1 MVLKYSKK
9 FLLIGVLLV
18 IIFQTFVIFFINSEY
33 ANSFVENDS
42 NIICSSSDFIEIKD
56 ISRYEYE
63 VREIS
68 IFPKIK
74 NLFCLNKIVKSSLN
88 PETLIYFISSN
99 LYKYLFYFFSFS

>member
-1 MVLKYSKK
+1 MVLKYSKN

-42 NIICSSSDFIEIKD
+42 NIICSSSDFIEIKN

-63 VREIS
+63 VRREIS
-68 IFPKIK
+68 IFPK
-74 NLFCLNKIVKSSLN
+74 
-88 PETLIYFISSN
+88 
-99 LYKYLFYFFSFS
+99 

>member
-1 MVLKYSKK
+1 MQIALLRMTVILYVPQDFMKLK
-9 FLLIGVLLV
+9 
-18 IIFQTFVIFFINSEY
+18 IFQGI
-33 ANSFVENDS
+33 
-42 NIICSSSDFIEIKD
+42 
-56 ISRYEYE
+56 EYE

-99 LYKYLFYFFSFS
+99 LYKYLFYFFQFFIMFAFTF